1 MSCSG
6 ASDCTCGCCSGI
18 AVETPQGETNRAGLS
33 AIAYRTGV
41 WSSFKSSMLA
51 RLSSSDYPAL
61 AALKTRDDDDF
72 SIALIDASA
81 MMFDVL
87 TFYQERLANESYLRT
102 ATQLASLNQLVRLVG
117 YQPSPGVSASTY
129 LAFTIRAA
137 PGSPSTPT
145 ATAVTIPAGTKTQ
158 SVPAQGQTPQTFE
171 TSADILAKADWNA
184 LPVQTGA
191 PWAPLRGDSSLYLA
205 GTSTQLNPG
214 DAILMVRA
222 DANPPYASKDW
233 DVRILTAVEPD
244 GANGRTLVTW
254 SEMLGPNWQGSAS
267 QSALVFALR
276 QRAALFGYNAVQP
289 LLLAEK
295 TLAALKADK
304 QVAGHQPDWRFIVD
318 TVKTADFTISP
329 LPTLS
334 SESVVDLDAVYAK
347 LKPGGWIVLISPD
360 TSNANSPSGLV
371 ALYGIVSVTTLSRS
385 GFGVSAKVSRLGLD
399 TNKHLAEFTRETRT
413 TSALAQSEAL
423 ATAEKPL
430 DHPLYGAQVDLEI
443 VRNDLAGVTAVAL
456 SGNRQKIVVNPG
468 VTGLVFTP
476 DDLSEAAQLSPGD
489 VLALTQPPNKVLKPD
504 GSVPD
509 WSRHLAKLTLSVADA
524 NNRTGTVSA
533 RLVDFALSPSSSSDP
548 VVQECAL
555 VSSAAT
561 VNSPFPHT
569 RLVLSAPLINCYD
582 RPSTSVNANV
592 GPATAGASVTELLG
606 SGSAS
611 TPNQTFTFK
620 QSPLTYVS
628 APTPTGRQD
637 TLTLR
642 ANGVAWSEVASLYG
656 QAANAQVYSVL
667 NQTGGVA
674 QITTGDGVEG
684 AMLPTGTANILANY
698 RIGLGAAGN
707 VAAGTITTLL
717 DRPLG
722 VAGVVNPLAANGGQ
736 DPDSVDDIQTSA
748 PLTVVTLGRAVS
760 IEDYQILAET
770 YAGIGKASAIWIP
783 SGSYRGVFIT
793 VAAAAGE
800 ALPPGCQ
807 TLANLVTTLQSYGNP
822 NIAIYPQSFLET
834 IFRIEADL
842 AIDRAYVAAA
852 VQANVTA
859 ALYGAYSFAARRF
872 GEGVTGDEI
881 AALIQGVAGIVAVNV
896 KRAQVVATSSAG
908 DIGSAAFSL
917 SAYNS
922 WMASALTKPLPR
934 PHGGATKI
942 CPYTPRASLTALPQ
956 PAEILVLD
964 PDPQHLVLG
973 TMS

>member
-1 MSCSG
+1 M
-6 ASDCTCGCCSGI
+6 
-18 AVETPQGETNRAGLS
+18 
-33 AIAYRTGV
+33 
-41 WSSFKSSMLA
+41 ML
-51 RLSSSDYPAL
+51 
-61 AALKTRDDDDF
+61 
-72 SIALIDASA
+72 
-81 MMFDVL
+81 DVL

-102 ATQLASLNQLVRLVG
+102 ATQLATLSELVRLVG

-137 PGSPSTPT
+137 PGSPSMPT

-158 SVPAQGQTPQTFE
+158 SVPAQGQMPQIFE

-184 LPVQTGA
+184 LPVQTGV
-191 PWAPLRGDSSLYLA
+191 PWAPRWGDTSIYLA

-214 DAILMVRA
+214 DAILIVGDERA
-222 DANPPYASKDW
+222 EPPYTSRAW
-233 DVRILTAVEPD
+233 AVRIVDTVVAD
-244 GANGRTLVTW
+244 GARGRTLVTW
-254 SEMLGPNWQGSAS
+254 KIGLGEDGRPITAENPQ
-267 QSALVFALR
+267 FYALR
-276 QRAALFGYNAVQP
+276 QRASLFGYNAVDP
-289 LLLAEK
+289 LLLADK
-295 TLAALKADK
+295 TLASLAAAK
-304 QVAGHQPDWRFIVD
+304 QVAGDPPEWRFVVD
-318 TVKTADFTISP
+318 TVSVRDFADPPIT
-329 LPTLS
+329 LLS
-334 SESVVDLDAVYAK
+334 SEGVIDLDAVYGKVKA
-347 LKPGGWIVLISPD
+347 GDWIALVSPEA
-360 TSNANSPSGLV
+360 TNSSSPAGYV
-371 ALYGIVSVTTLSRS
+371 ELYGVVAAATLSRS
-385 GFGVSAKVSRLGLD
+385 GFGVSAKVSRLSLD
-399 TNKHLAEFTRETRT
+399 LIDSNLAAYIYWTRT
-413 TSALAQSEAL
+413 TSALVQSEAL
-423 ATAEKPL
+423 APAEKPL

-443 VRNDLAGVTAVAL
+443 VRNDLAGVTAIAL
-456 SGNRQKIVVNPG
+456 SGNRQKIAVNAE
-468 VTGLVFTP
+468 VTNLVFTP
-476 DDLSEAAQLSPGD
+476 DDLSEPVQLAPGD
-489 VLALTQPPNKVLKPD
+489 VLALTQPPKALKSD

-509 WSRHLAKLTLSVADA
+509 WSNHWPMLRLSVADS
-524 NNRTGTVSA
+524 NNRTGTVRA

-548 VVQECAL
+548 VVQEFAL
-555 VSSAAT
+555 VSSVAT

-569 RLVLSAPLINCYD
+569 RLLLSAPLLNCYD
-582 RPSTSVNANV
+582 RSSTSVNANV
-592 GPATAGASVTELLG
+592 GAATAGASVTELLG

-611 TPNQTFTFK
+611 TPNQTFTLK

-628 APTPTGRQD
+628 APTPTGRQV

-642 ANGVAWSEVASLYG
+642 ANGVAWSEVASLYD
-656 QAANAQVYSVL
+656 QSANAQVFSVL
-667 NQTGGVA
+667 DQPGGVA
-674 QITTGDGVEG
+674 EITTGDGFEG

-698 RIGLGAAGN
+698 RVGLGAAGN
-707 VAAGTITTLL
+707 VAAGTITTLV

-722 VAGVVNPLAANGGQ
+722 VAGVVNPLAASGGQ
-736 DPDSVDDIQTSA
+736 DPDSVSDIQTSA

-783 SGSYRGVFIT
+783 SGRYRGVFIT

-800 ALPPGCQ
+800 ALPPGSE

-842 AIDRAYVAAA
+842 AIDPAYVAAT

-859 ALYGAYSFAARRF
+859 ALYAAYSFAARGF
-872 GEGVTGDEI
+872 GDGVTGDEI
-881 AALIQGVAGIVAVNV
+881 AALIQGVAGIIAVNV
-896 KRAQVVATSSAG
+896 KRVQVVATSSAG

-934 PHGGATKI
+934 PHGGPAKI
-942 CPYTPRASLTALPQ
+942 CPYTPVASLTALPQ